1 MRSIAVINQKG
12 GVGKTTTAVNLAAA
26 LARARANV
34 LLLDLDPQAHA
45 TLHVG
50 VELGPEDATVY
61 DVLVNGVALGD
72 IARSI
77 AERLVVIP
85 SGVDLVSAELE
96 LADRA
101 HRETV
106 LRRAMEPYRDS
117 FEYVI
122 IDCGPSLGLLTV
134 NALTLADEVLI
145 PLQPHFLAL
154 QGLGRLLE
162 TVALVRQSLNPA
174 LRVAGVVLCMH
185 ERGTR
190 LAQEVQDDVV
200 RFFASASSDAA
211 WAGAGVFTTT
221 IRRNIKLAECPSF
234 GQTVFDYAPSSHG
247 AEDYAALARELT
259 SRLRPA
265 PEPQPRESVVQ
276 TAVES

>member
-85 SGVDLVSAELE
+85 SGVYLVSA
-96 LADRA
+96 
-101 HRETV
+101 
-106 LRRAMEPYRDS
+106 
-117 FEYVI
+117 
-122 IDCGPSLGLLTV
+122 
-134 NALTLADEVLI
+134 
-145 PLQPHFLAL
+145 
-154 QGLGRLLE
+154 
-162 TVALVRQSLNPA
+162 
-174 LRVAGVVLCMH
+174 
-185 ERGTR
+185 
-190 LAQEVQDDVV
+190 
-200 RFFASASSDAA
+200 
-211 WAGAGVFTTT
+211 
-221 IRRNIKLAECPSF
+221 
-234 GQTVFDYAPSSHG
+234 
-247 AEDYAALARELT
+247 
-259 SRLRPA
+259 
-265 PEPQPRESVVQ
+265 
-276 TAVES
+276 